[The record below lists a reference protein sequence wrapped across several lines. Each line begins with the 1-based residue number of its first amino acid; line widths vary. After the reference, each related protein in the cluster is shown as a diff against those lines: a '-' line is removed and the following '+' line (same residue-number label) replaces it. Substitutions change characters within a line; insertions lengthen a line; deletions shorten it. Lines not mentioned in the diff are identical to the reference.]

1 MFVNYFKIFIIIIMF
16 LHPNHSLLSLLSPSL
31 CGLLCPLLCTSSEK
45 EQPPMYINQAYQIA
59 VRLNTFPQ
67 IRQDYAI

>member
-1 MFVNYFKIFIIIIMF
+1 
-16 LHPNHSLLSLLSPSL
+16 
-31 CGLLCPLLCTSSEK
+31 
-45 EQPPMYINQAYQIA
+45 MYINQAYQIA